1 MSDSPAGLSVP
12 EWRGAGALVTGAS
25 SGIGVALAK
34 ELAATGARLV
44 LTARR
49 VDRLEET
56 AAACRAAGSPSV
68 AVIAEDLADPAAPGR
83 LATAADAALS
93 GVDVLVLN
101 AGFAVPG
108 LFEKSSL
115 ERTLAM
121 LQVNVGSH
129 VALARLLLPAML
141 ERRRGWVLSVA
152 SMAGLMPAPYQAG
165 YAGTKAFLLN
175 WSESLREEVRF
186 RGVRVTALCP
196 GITDTEFFTA
206 AGYRGSNKFTSSK
219 MPAERVA
226 RAGLRALAK
235 GKPRV
240 VPGGLNKTLI
250 FVGSRLSPR
259 WFVQFVS
266 RKLMS
271 RRPPPTR

>member
-1 MSDSPAGLSVP
+1 MSDSPF
-12 EWRGAGALVTGAS
+12 RGAGALVTGAS
-25 SGIGVALAK
+25 SGIGVALAR
-34 ELAATGARLV
+34 ELAGAGACLA

-56 AAACRAAGSPSV
+56 AAACRALGSPSV
-68 AVIAEDLADPAAPGR
+68 TVIAADLADPAAPAR
-83 LATAADAALS
+83 LAEAAGAALS
-93 GVDVLVLN
+93 TVDVLVLN

-108 LFEKSSL
+108 LYEKTSL
-115 ERTLAM
+115 DRTTAM
-121 LQVNVGSH
+121 IQVNVTAH
-129 VALARLLLPAML
+129 LALARLLLPAML
-141 ERRRGWVLSVA
+141 ERKQGWILAVA
-152 SMAGLMPAPYQAG
+152 SMAGLLPAPYQSG

-196 GITDTEFFTA
+196 GITDTEFFVA
-206 AGYRGSNKFTSSK
+206 AGYRGSNKFTESK

-226 RAGLRALAK
+226 RAGLSALAK

-240 VPGGLNKTLI
+240 VPGALNKTLV
-250 FVGSRLSPR
+250 FAGTRLSPR
-259 WFVQFVS
+259 WFVQYVS